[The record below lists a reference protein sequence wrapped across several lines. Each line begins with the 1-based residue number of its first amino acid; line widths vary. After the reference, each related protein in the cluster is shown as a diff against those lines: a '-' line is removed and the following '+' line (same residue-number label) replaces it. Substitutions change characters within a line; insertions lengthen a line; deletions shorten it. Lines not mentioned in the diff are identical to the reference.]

1 MADKHPH
8 EPEQPDGEPDLAHPV
23 DEPLRDDLQPAEE
36 APDPGDV
43 EDWSP

>member
-1 MADKHPH
+1 MTRHPH
-8 EPEQPDGEPDLAHPV
+8 EPAEPDGEPDLATP
-23 DEPLRDDLQPAEE
+23 EPLRDELLPAEQ